1 MGEKLNELK
10 LNIHEK
16 AKQRLSKL
24 EQELIKLI
32 GETDNEELQEKF
44 IDWQN
49 ARQKCNETFI
59 GVVNAM
65 NK

>member
-1 MGEKLNELK
+1 MGEKLNEIK
-10 LNIHEK
+10 LEIHEK
-16 AKQRLSKL
+16 AKQRLSKI

-32 GETDNEELQEKF
+32 CDTKNEELQEKF

-49 ARQKCNETFI
+49 ARQRCNETFI